1 MEFTRPLLWRHGLF
15 LQPQHLQLNDLFLES
30 RLAPVWEFLQ
40 PYFWGVAEMNIQ
52 ESALSTMSF
61 EILSG
66 KFLFPS
72 GVYALFPGN
81 AVIEPRSFV
90 DASENWDKPMTIY
103 LGLRTMS
110 QMEANVTVVEEL
122 RGLADIKTRFVAA
135 SAPEEVRDLYFN
147 GQTAQVQGMQ
157 YQLRLFWET
166 EKALLDNYE
175 IIPIARLERITE
187 RVRLLPGFI
196 PPVLSLRSSDRLF
209 ALVRDIRDRL
219 AARGRQLEGYKRLK
233 NLETGESES
242 RYISYIMALA
252 CLNRHIPVLSQMC
265 ESGTANPYNA
275 YLALRQL
282 VAELSTFSTS
292 VDVMGETL
300 TGDTVPP
307 YSHTALWDCFSRV
320 QNAIEIALSDFITG
334 PEYIIPLERDGDIFK
349 AEKLSPD
356 IFQPRNHYYLVL
368 GTSLELQEIFA
379 SLAHLA
385 RVTSLSYL
393 PTITKRALA
402 GIELSY
408 LAQPPREALSNSNS
422 YYFRLNET
430 DKQWESI
437 VNEQSLAMHWE
448 GAPQDLKVEL
458 MVIRR

>member
-1 MEFTRPLLWRHGLF
+1 
-15 LQPQHLQLNDLFLES
+15 
-30 RLAPVWEFLQ
+30 
-40 PYFWGVAEMNIQ
+40 
-52 ESALSTMSF
+52 
-61 EILSG
+61 
-66 KFLFPS
+66 
-72 GVYALFPGN
+72 
-81 AVIEPRSFV
+81 
-90 DASENWDKPMTIY
+90 
-103 LGLRTMS
+103 
-110 QMEANVTVVEEL
+110 
-122 RGLADIKTRFVAA
+122 
-135 SAPEEVRDLYFN
+135 
-147 GQTAQVQGMQ
+147 MQ

-209 ALVRDIRDRL
+209 AMVRDIRDRL

-242 RYISYIMALA
+242 RYISYLMALS
-252 CLNRHIPVLSQMC
+252 CLNRHIPVFAQMC
-265 ESGTANPYNA
+265 ESGTANPQNA

-282 VAELSTFSTS
+282 VADLSTFSTS

-300 TGDTVPP
+300 TGETVPP
-307 YSHTALWDCFSRV
+307 YNHTALWDCFSRV
-320 QNAIEIALSDFITG
+320 QNAIEIALSDFVTG
-334 PEYIIPLERDGDIFK
+334 PEYIIPLEREGDIFK
-349 AEKLSPD
+349 AEKLSQD

-368 GTSLELQEIFA
+368 WTSLDLKQILE

-402 GIELSY
+402 GIELSF
-408 LAQPPREALSNSNS
+408 LAQPPREALSSSNS
-422 YYFRLNET
+422 SFFRLNET
-430 DKQWESI
+430 DKQWESV

-448 GAPQDLKVEL
+448 GAPNDLKVEL

>member
-1 MEFTRPLLWRHGLF
+1 MEFTRPLFWRHGLF

-40 PYFWGVAEMNIQ
+40 PYFWGVAEMTIQ

-81 AVIEPRSFV
+81 AAIEPRSFV
-90 DASENWDKPMTIY
+90 DAWENWDKPVTIY
-103 LGLRTMS
+103 LGLRAMS
-110 QMEANVTVVEEL
+110 QMEPNVTVVDEL
-122 RGLADIKTRFVAA
+122 KGLADIRTRFVVA
-135 SAPEEVRDLYFN
+135 SAPEEVRDLYLD
-147 GQTAQVQGMQ
+147 GQTGQVQGMQ

-175 IIPIARLERITE
+175 IIPIARLERVTE

-209 ALVRDIRDRL
+209 AMVRDIRDRI

-233 NLETGESES
+233 NLETGDSES
-242 RYISYIMALA
+242 RYISYIMALS
-252 CLNRHIPVLSQMC
+252 CLNRHIPTLVQMC
-265 ESGTANPYNA
+265 ETGAANPYNA

-282 VAELSTFSTS
+282 VAELSTFSTT

-300 TGDTVPP
+300 DGETVPP
-307 YSHTALWDCFSRV
+307 YNHTALWDCFSRV
-320 QNAIEIALSDFITG
+320 QNSIETALADFITG
-334 PEYIIPLERDGDIFK
+334 PEYIIPLKRDGDVFS
-349 AEKLSPD
+349 AENLSPD
-356 IFQPRNHYYLVL
+356 VFQPRNHYYLVL
-368 GTSLELQEIFA
+368 WTALDLKQILE

-402 GIELSY
+402 GIELSF

-422 YYFRLNET
+422 YFFRLNNT
-430 DKQWESI
+430 DKQWELI
-437 VNEQSLAMHWE
+437 VNEQCLAMHWE
-448 GAPQDLKVEL
+448 GAPQDLKAEL

>member
-1 MEFTRPLLWRHGLF
+1 MDFTRPLFWRHGLF

-30 RLAPVWEFLQ
+30 RLAPLWEFLQ

-81 AVIEPRSFV
+81 AVIERRSFV
-90 DASENWDKPMTIY
+90 DAWENWDKPVTIY

-110 QMEANVTVVEEL
+110 QLEPNVTVVDEL
-122 RGLADIKTRFVAA
+122 SGLADIQTRFVAA
-135 SAPEEVRDLYFN
+135 SAPEEVRDLYLN
-147 GQTAQVQGMQ
+147 GQTGQVQGMQ

-175 IIPIARLERITE
+175 IIPIARLERVTE
-187 RVRLLPGFI
+187 RVRLLPAFI
-196 PPVLSLRSSDRLF
+196 PPVLSLRSSDSLF
-209 ALVRDIRDRL
+209 AMVRDIRDRL
-219 AARGRQLEGYKRLK
+219 AARGRQLEGYKRLR
-233 NLETGESES
+233 NLEPGESES
-242 RYISYIMALA
+242 RYISYIMALS
-252 CLNRHIPVLSQMC
+252 CLNRHIPVLAQMC
-265 ESGTANPYNA
+265 ESGIVNPYNA

-282 VAELSTFSTS
+282 AAELSTFSIS
-292 VDVMGETL
+292 VDVMGKIL
-300 TGDTVPP
+300 DGDTVPP
-307 YSHTALWDCFSRV
+307 YNHTALWECFSHV
-320 QNAIEIALSDFITG
+320 QNSIETALADFVTG
-334 PEYIIPLERDGDIFK
+334 PEFIIPLEREGDVFSV
-349 AEKLSPD
+349 ENLSQD
-356 IFQPRNHYYLVL
+356 VFQPRNHYYLL
-368 GTSLELQEIFA
+368 LWTALDLKQILE
-379 SLAHLA
+379 SLAHLT

-408 LAQPPREALSNSNS
+408 LTQPPREAQGNANS
-422 YYFRLNET
+422 YFFRINDT
-430 DKQWESI
+430 DKQWGFV
-437 VNEQSLAMHWE
+437 VNEQCLAMHWE
-448 GAPQDLKVEL
+448 GAPEDLKVEL